1 MALKTIDNK
10 IIFSNEDELP
20 YNPYIFN
27 RDSFI
32 AYSIQRGEW
41 KVTEELLL
49 RLIPFL
55 NVTEVNFVGK
65 SQIVVKTVETFYV
78 EIKFTEKKITS
89 VRVIQFFKCKAQGFE
104 LVPYKT
110 MRGYLLCDELPV
122 SIEEKVSIPLSQQF
136 EVELGALISVMLTKF
151 YGFKFE
157 MILD

>member
-1 MALKTIDNK
+1 MDLKDGLLVLSDGVT
-10 IIFSNEDELP
+10 FP

-32 AYSIQRGEW
+32 AYSIQEGKW

-49 RLIPFL
+49 RLVSFL

-65 SQIVVKTVETFYV
+65 SQIVVKTAENFYV

-89 VRVIQFFKCKAQGFE
+89 VKVIQFFKCQTKGFE

-110 MRGYLLCDELPV
+110 MRGYLSCDELPI
-122 SIEEKVSIPLSQQF
+122 SIEERVSIPLSQV
-136 EVELGALISVMLTKF
+136 EMELGALISVMLTKF

-157 MILD
+157 MVLD

>member
-1 MALKTIDNK
+1 MDSKNGLLVLSDGTT
-10 IIFSNEDELP
+10 FP

-41 KVTEELLL
+41 NVIEEVLLKL
-49 RLIPFL
+49 VSLL
-55 NVTEVNFVGK
+55 TVTEVNFVGK
-65 SQIVVKTVETFYV
+65 SQVVVKSAENFYV
-78 EIKFTEKKITS
+78 EVKFTEKKITS
-89 VRVIQFFKCKAQGFE
+89 VRVVQFFKCQTQGFE

-110 MRGYLLCDELPV
+110 MRGYLPLDELPI

-136 EVELGALISVMLTKF
+136 EAELGALISVMLTKF
-151 YGFKFE
+151 HGFKFD

>member
-1 MALKTIDNK
+1 MDSKDGLLVLSDGVT
-10 IIFSNEDELP
+10 FP

-32 AYSIQRGEW
+32 AYSIQEGKW

-49 RLIPFL
+49 RLVSFL

-65 SQIVVKTVETFYV
+65 SQIVVKTAENFYV

-89 VRVIQFFKCKAQGFE
+89 VKVIQFFKCQTKGFE

-110 MRGYLLCDELPV
+110 MRGYLSCDELPI
-122 SIEEKVSIPLSQQF
+122 SIEERVSIPLSQV
-136 EVELGALISVMLTKF
+136 EMELGALISVMLTKF

-157 MILD
+157 MVLD